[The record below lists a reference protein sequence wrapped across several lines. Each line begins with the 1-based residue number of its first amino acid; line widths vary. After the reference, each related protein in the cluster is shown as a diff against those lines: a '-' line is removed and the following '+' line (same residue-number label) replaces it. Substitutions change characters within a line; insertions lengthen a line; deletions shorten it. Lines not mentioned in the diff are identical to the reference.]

1 MDVVS
6 RAVRLDAS
14 AFGRLDVIGSIQ
26 PGSIPQDPA

>member
-14 AFGRLDVIGSIQ
+14 AFGRLDVIGDIQ
-26 PGSIPQDPA
+26 PDSILED